1 MTLDQAY
8 QLFLHARFSESSLIS
23 KKTWRPPPRQT
34 SQTYMKTPR
43 SLLANFT
50 ITYITTQPM
59 SDPAHAK

>member
-1 MTLDQAY
+1 
-8 QLFLHARFSESSLIS
+8 LIS

-50 ITYITTQPM
+50 ITYITTPPM